1 MINYLNIYKFSFP
14 FIKEKYE
21 EVLFE
26 SIFSDF
32 NELFIYEEI
41 LESIKREE
49 TENIKIIILFFKFW
63 KIELLFNKNNDY
75 YIPKFQLNLFFKDKV
90 NNYLVTKIVNIIET
104 FWLKNYIFDYDEFT
118 LTNLKNYNIINIKY
132 LENNFKLY
140 NEKQLNNFLTK
151 VNRDYLEEKLKENK
165 IIFYSFIYL
174 IYRCFIFYKNYTDLK
189 NIKNDLHKLEWKNLN
204 IEYLSIIKLSET
216 RVDYLDDI
224 NFVTFKKYKK
234 MLDQFFDLFY

>member
-49 TENIKIIILFFKFW
+49 TENIKKVILFFKFW
-63 KIELLFNKNNDY
+63 KIELLFNKNDDY

-118 LTNLKNYNIINIKY
+118 LTNLKNYNIINIKF

-151 VNRDYLEEKLKENK
+151 VNKDYLEEKLKENK

-224 NFVTFKKYKK
+224 NFITFKKYKK
-234 MLDQFFDLFY
+234 MLDQFFDLL

>member
-49 TENIKIIILFFKFW
+49 TENIKIVILFFKFW
-63 KIELLFNKNNDY
+63 KIELLFNKNDDY

-118 LTNLKNYNIINIKY
+118 LTNLKNYNIINIKF

-151 VNRDYLEEKLKENK
+151 VNKDYLEEKLKENK

-224 NFVTFKKYKK
+224 NFITFKKYKK
-234 MLDQFFDLFY
+234 MLDQFFDLL